1 MSRSRS
7 CERRGSGKRRES
19 VKYHG
24 EMGRRSRSRNRYEN
38 PDSYICHKSSSRDH
52 YDYRDDRRRMY
63 SGEKCGSCER
73 RGSVERR
80 GRVEYHGEMRRRSR
94 SRNRY
99 ENLDSYLHQAGAGII
114 MIIEMI
120 EGECTVV
127 MITDM
132 VGGEEAGAEV
142 VRGGVVVRGETVV
155 RGGVVVRGWAVMRGG
170 AGWNIMV
177 KGGMTK

>member
-1 MSRSRS
+1 M
-7 CERRGSGKRRES
+7 
-19 VKYHG
+19 VKWEGGAEVGTGMKIQTVTYV
-24 EMGRRSRSRNRYEN
+24 
-38 PDSYICHKSSSRDH
+38 IK
-52 YDYRDDRRRMY
+52 
-63 SGEKCGSCER
+63 
-73 RGSVERR
+73 
-80 GRVEYHGEMRRRSR
+80 
-94 SRNRY
+94 
-99 ENLDSYLHQAGAGII
+99 AAAGII